1 MLHFSLKLKK
11 KLSKEVL
18 TLKEMVW
25 KKSYSENRKYFILE
39 TDITKCFKLFCFYM
53 PKLKHLLIAV
63 CAKWSSVPLHL
74 FQVTQLFLYSHQSKC
89 VLRVCITAEL
99 PAVNAQRISWDAS
112 LYRTVIPTNPPQKPG
127 KKPARKKKSQFYF
140 LTEKKNPIITF
151 TDINHF

>member
-1 MLHFSLKLKK
+1 M
-11 KLSKEVL
+11 L

-63 CAKWSSVPLHL
+63 CAKWSSAPLHL

-112 LYRTVIPTNPPQKPG
+112 LYSTVIPTNPPQKPG
-127 KKPARKKKSQFYF
+127 KKPARKRVNFTFSLKKKSHHY
-140 LTEKKNPIITF
+140 I
-151 TDINHF
+151 HWH